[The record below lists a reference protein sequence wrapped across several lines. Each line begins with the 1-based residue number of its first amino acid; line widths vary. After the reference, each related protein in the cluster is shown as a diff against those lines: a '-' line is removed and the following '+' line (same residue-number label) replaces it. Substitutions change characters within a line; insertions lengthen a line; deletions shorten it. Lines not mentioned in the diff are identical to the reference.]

1 MSVGHHTDAI
11 HGQKLTPDTPRQT
24 SYNSCRPLMTAT
36 RERLNEFRVLIVAE
50 DPLARAGLATLLADQ
65 PGCAV
70 VGQEAGTDAL
80 ARTEMDAADV
90 VVMDMGWDPS
100 RTLEREDG
108 LRELGIPV
116 VALVPDAS
124 SASEVWA
131 LGVAGLLLR
140 DEDGAGLIAAVSA
153 VCNGMIVV
161 DPELASS
168 LMPAASHATSPPAQ
182 PLTPRELGVLQL
194 LAEGLPNKAIA
205 HRLDISEHTVKFHVN
220 SILSKL
226 DAQSRTEAVVHATR
240 QGLILL

>member
-1 MSVGHHTDAI
+1 MSSNKI
-11 HGQKLTPDTPRQT
+11 
-24 SYNSCRPLMTAT
+24 
-36 RERLNEFRVLIVAE
+36 LNDLRVLIVAE

-65 PGCAV
+65 LGCEI
-70 VGQEAGTDAL
+70 VGQEAGTEAL
-80 ARTEMDAADV
+80 ARTETDIADV

-100 RTLEREDG
+100 RTLETEDD
-108 LRELGIPV
+108 LRELGRPV

-131 LGVAGLLLR
+131 SGVAGLLLR
-140 DEDGAGLIAAVSA
+140 DEDGAGLMAAISA
-153 VCNGMIVV
+153 VFNGMIVV
-161 DPELASS
+161 DPELAGAI
-168 LMPAASHATSPPAQ
+168 MPAASHATSPPAQ

>member
-1 MSVGHHTDAI
+1 MSSDNSVTD
-11 HGQKLTPDTPRQT
+11 L
-24 SYNSCRPLMTAT
+24 
-36 RERLNEFRVLIVAE
+36 RVLIVAE
-50 DPLARAGLATLLADQ
+50 DPLARAGLATLLVDQ
-65 PGCAV
+65 PGCEV
-70 VGQEAGTDAL
+70 VGQEAGTEAL
-80 ARTEMDAADV
+80 ARTETDTADV

-100 RTLEREDG
+100 RTLETEDD

-131 LGVAGLLLR
+131 SGVAGLLLR
-140 DEDGAGLIAAVSA
+140 DEDGPGLTAAMSA
-153 VCNGMIVV
+153 VFNGMIVV
-161 DPELASS
+161 DPELAGAI
-168 LMPAASHATSPPAQ
+168 MPAASHTISPPAQ

-220 SILSKL
+220 SILGKL